1 MLRSRSVAIP
11 QSDSPMWLSAALGV
25 VIGGVRIGWG
35 GRSVPSFVGGLVSK
49 VIAWRK
55 PDTLGAQVSAGRVC
69 VGRPAVAPSG
79 AWRGDVLLTGGGS
92 GVSSRRL
99 LVATGMASW
108 GFSDPKGNIDGC
120 LVPWGNCPVPPRGGA
135 SEGADAGGS
144 PRGHRVPVSRTSGPR
159 GVIGLRGSGL
169 PWARGA
175 RARPRSRVDSRRN
188 TRALYRALYPVKCEW
203 TPREI
208 MAASRRGKAGV
219 FGVRLAP
226 PSRSVAVGV
235 PSRGGEGK
243 REIHRYEA

>member
-55 PDTLGAQVSAGRVC
+55 PDTLGAQVSTGRGLRRTPCRGSQRRV
-69 VGRPAVAPSG
+69 
-79 AWRGDVLLTGGGS
+79 AWRCAPYRGRS

-108 GFSDPKGNIDGC
+108 GFSDPKGNIVGC
-120 LVPWGNCPVPPRGGA
+120 LVPWGNCPVSPRGGA
-135 SEGADAGGS
+135 SEGVDAGGS

-159 GVIGLRGSGL
+159 GVTGPAGIGPSVGPGCTSEAAFSSRFPKKYTSALPSALPSELRM
-169 PWARGA
+169 
-175 RARPRSRVDSRRN
+175 D
-188 TRALYRALYPVKCEW
+188 
-203 TPREI
+203 
-208 MAASRRGKAGV
+208 ASRNHGGVAQGKAGV
-219 FGVRLAP
+219 CGVRLAP

-235 PSRGGEGK
+235 PSRGWEGK